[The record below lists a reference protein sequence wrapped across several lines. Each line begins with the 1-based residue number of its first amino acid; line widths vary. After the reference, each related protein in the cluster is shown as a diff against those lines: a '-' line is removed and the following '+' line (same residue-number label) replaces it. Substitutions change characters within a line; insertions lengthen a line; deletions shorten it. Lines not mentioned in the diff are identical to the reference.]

1 MIHQSRRSNRCVHN
15 YHGGIILHASMQC
28 HSSLLS
34 LTELFDAIVR
44 TIERRAPT
52 YGFRGYRG
60 RPAASGALRAIRP
73 RLDIMG
79 VHPYPGC
86 TSRRPVKIS
95 EASRRVMNVG
105 ASRCVFSATKR
116 RNKRWEACRVVSV
129 DHGGQKPPP
138 LKNSSCST
146 TPLVYSF
153 SLLLQYTESQRVS
166 PTISF
171 RKCCYDGSPSP
182 KS

>member
-105 ASRCVFSATKR
+105 ASRCVFSASKR
-116 RNKRWEACRVVSV
+116 RNKGCRLSRSRRS
-129 DHGGQKPPP
+129 KTAATEE
-138 LKNSSCST
+138 LELFYNA
-146 TPLVYSF
+146 L
-153 SLLLQYTESQRVS
+153 SLL
-166 PTISF
+166 IFSF
-171 RKCCYDGSPSP
+171 ATVH
-182 KS
+182 